1 MANTQG
7 RELSSVFDFLLAQSR
22 KRFDDLYGRSRL
34 TAAEPVTSAKGSA
47 AGAPASPAPPRGEA
61 RAGVSP
67 RLTLPPRLDPESAA
81 ARRLNERFG
90 KDWRYEVIEQQR
102 DGDEAIV
109 LCKLFLGKEG
119 AVRTQFGR
127 AKISAGPVVGTSG
140 DVRFR
145 LDTADAEEDE
155 RNAFRLA
162 VEAAL
167 MNCIDLT

>member
-7 RELSSVFDFLLAQSR
+7 REPSSVFDDMLAQS
-22 KRFDDLYGRSRL
+22 KRRLDELYDRGRRIGGGPL
-34 TAAEPVTSAKGSA
+34 PA
-47 AGAPASPAPPRGEA
+47 AGATPGRERTPPQSPAP
-61 RAGVSP
+61 
-67 RLTLPPRLDPESAA
+67 LPGLDPDSAA

-90 KDWRYEVIEQQR
+90 KDWRYEVVEQKR
-102 DGDEAIV
+102 DGNEAIA

-127 AKISAGPVVGTSG
+127 AKISQGPVLGTSG

-145 LDTADAEEDE
+145 LDTGRAEQDE
-155 RNAFRLA
+155 RDAFRLA

-167 MNCIDLT
+167 MNCIDLA